1 MNYKDIAVKNEQR
14 LKQKNLRWATLLYNA
29 VVLLEEQYNPL
40 QLQDEN
46 NADIFED
53 VHEYLLDELGMTE
66 EEYKEIME

>member
-40 QLQDEN
+40 QLQE
-46 NADIFED
+46 
-53 VHEYLLDELGMTE
+53 ELGMTQAEYISLMNWGE
-66 EEYKEIME
+66 E

>member
-14 LKQKNLRWATLLYNA
+14 LKQKNERLKILLYNA
-29 VVLLEEQYNPL
+29 IVKLE
-40 QLQDEN
+40 DEN

-66 EEYKEIME
+66 EEYKEIMAK

>member
-14 LKQKNLRWATLLYNA
+14 LKQENERLKTMLFNA
-29 VVLLEEQYNPL
+29 IILLE
-40 QLQDEN
+40 DIN

-53 VHEYLLDELGMTE
+53 VHEYLLNELGMTE